1 MVTMFMSALDIV
13 SEMRPTEIEH
23 YGIYP
28 VEEITSRLVLPYFL
42 YDTVECT
49 ENKLLRLMFIG
60 TKKYGSGK
68 KPVSILGNKLFRP
81 VFSVFPYF
89 LPDFHNS

>member
-1 MVTMFMSALDIV
+1 MPFAQIH
-13 SEMRPTEIEH
+13 PAEIEH

-28 VEEITSRLVLPYFL
+28 VEEITRRLVQPYFL

-60 TKKYGSGK
+60 AKKYGGGK

-81 VFSVFPYF
+81 VFSVFPYL
-89 LPDFHNS
+89 LPDFHKSQRVSSPLQ